1 MSTALVQAHITAQ
14 QRLRALA
21 RRGVEVIWRD
31 LGSYDQADLGRWL
44 ARVLPLVDAAQ
55 RQGAALTGAYI
66 ARALGRRPIGLDVKL
81 LTGAAVRN
89 GAAPAE
95 VYRRPLVGLW
105 ADLKDGKP
113 YDAAVAAGMARAA
126 MTAATDVQLT
136 QRAVLGAVQAADPQI
151 VGYRREIDGGA
162 CPFCSALQGAFSRD
176 GGAGS
181 LHPGCGCSWTP
192 VVGSV
197 PPPEALPE
205 DVAVETHG
213 ELGPVLGS
221 ANHAFTGPADI

>member
-1 MSTALVQAHITAQ
+1 VSLVQAHITAQ
-14 QRLRALA
+14 QRLRTLA
-21 RRGVEVIWRD
+21 RRGVEVVWRD

-55 RQGAALTGAYI
+55 RQGVALTDAYL
-66 ARALGRRPIGLDVKL
+66 ARALGRRPIGLDVTL
-81 LTGAAVRN
+81 VTGAAVRN
-89 GAAPAE
+89 GAPPAE
-95 VYRRPLVGLW
+95 VYKRPLIEVW
-105 ADLKDGKP
+105 ADLKDGRS

-162 CPFCSALQGAFSRD
+162 CAFCSALAGAFSRD

-197 PPPEALPE
+197 PPPEPLPA
-205 DVAVETHG
+205 DVAVNEHG
-213 ELGPVLGS
+213 ELGPLVGSPDYDFTSAADLG
-221 ANHAFTGPADI
+221 

>member
-1 MSTALVQAHITAQ
+1 VSLVQAHITAQ

-31 LGSYDQADLGRWL
+31 LGSYDKADLGRWL

-55 RQGAALTGAYI
+55 RQGVALTDAYL

-89 GAAPAE
+89 GAAPE
-95 VYRRPLVGLW
+95 TVYRRPFIGLW
-105 ADLKDGKP
+105 ADLKGGKP
-113 YDAAVAAGMARAA
+113 YDEAVAAGMARAA
-126 MTAATDVQLT
+126 MTAATDVQLS
-136 QRAVLGAVQAADPQI
+136 QRAALGAVQAADPQI

-162 CPFCSALQGAFSRD
+162 CPFCQALAGAFSRD

-197 PPPEALPE
+197 PPPEALPA
-205 DVAVETHG
+205 DVAVNEHG
-213 ELGPVLGS
+213 ELGAVVGSPDHDFTSAADLG
-221 ANHAFTGPADI
+221 